1 MIFQPEHEVYGKVH
15 QIDFILFY
23 TSIVVKYNLSP
34 ETIEHPERT
43 GFLASGK
50 ILCRQRIETCR
61 DSSFPY
67 VTSSPDRL
75 PQITQKNKCKMKAY

>member
-1 MIFQPEHEVYGKVH
+1 MI
-15 QIDFILFY
+15 
-23 TSIVVKYNLSP
+23 VKYNFSP
-34 ETIEHPERT
+34 ETIEHPDRT
-43 GFLASGK
+43 DFLASGK

-75 PQITQKNKCKMKAY
+75 PQILEDYCLRSLGRGKEPGGPQAD